1 MAANDQSLILPMQT
15 MQWSYG
21 CEGRPKIVTL
31 LAHNPKNFFSS
42 LSFILFW
49 FMFQLVSPMI
59 GAGLVSD
66 WVQQNH
72 DGLPQKAGYPQE
84 DVIEVHGSWYD
95 PANPVICYDGTLR
108 RDVFSR
114 MKQAQ

>member
-1 MAANDQSLILPMQT
+1 MAANDQSLILPDKQCNGHT
-15 MQWSYG
+15 AVK
-21 CEGRPKIVTL
+21 EGLKIVPL
-31 LAHNPKNFFSS
+31 LANNPKNFFSS

-114 MKQAQ
+114 MKQVQ

>member
-1 MAANDQSLILPMQT
+1 MAANDQSLILPVKQCNGQT
-15 MQWSYG
+15 AVK
-21 CEGRPKIVTL
+21 EGLKIVPL
-31 LAHNPKNFFSS
+31 LAHNPKNFFRS
-42 LSFILFW
+42 LNFILFW

-114 MKQAQ
+114 MKQVQ

>member
-1 MAANDQSLILPMQT
+1 MAANDQSLILPDKQCNGHT
-15 MQWSYG
+15 AVK
-21 CEGRPKIVTL
+21 EGLKIVPL

-114 MKQAQ
+114 MKQVQ